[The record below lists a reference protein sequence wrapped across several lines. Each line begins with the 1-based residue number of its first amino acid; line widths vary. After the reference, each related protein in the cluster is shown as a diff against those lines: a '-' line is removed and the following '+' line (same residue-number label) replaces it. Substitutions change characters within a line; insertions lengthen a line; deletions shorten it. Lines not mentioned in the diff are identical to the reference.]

1 MILRL
6 ITLVLVIFYF
16 ARSTCLKLQNIK
28 PVRQLPRPHQVE
40 AISAGTRSFQRGQI
54 VMPGGSG
61 KTYVGM
67 KIIEEKGRNGI
78 SCVCLPQLNLLEQT
92 LSSYKSFMG
101 EDWIDWENDVLCIG
115 SKICFDDIRR
125 TTGPD
130 MVRQFIEE
138 KGEAGPKLILS
149 TYHSAV
155 SCLHGCKLDLLILD
169 EAHYAGG
176 GGVFTGTL
184 LDSEIRADKR
194 VLMSAT
200 PRARPSV
207 KNLFGDVVYNL
218 PYKEAVDRNIR
229 TPLRLIAYEL
239 KDEAQA
245 LYIPKHNTI
254 SDAEREREFKALI
267 LENACKEFGFRKV
280 ITFSRLNKRAKGLW
294 EALERV
300 EGIGKNLLVNSTL
313 STDAVR
319 KIYGQIRAPV
329 MENDGPLV
337 VNNCHLLSTGF
348 DVPDCDCVYLADE
361 MHSEVN
367 IL

>member
-1 MILRL
+1 
-6 ITLVLVIFYF
+6 
-16 ARSTCLKLQNIK
+16 
-28 PVRQLPRPHQVE
+28 
-40 AISAGTRSFQRGQI
+40 
-54 VMPGGSG
+54 MPWGSG
-61 KTYVGM
+61 KTFVGM
-67 KIIEEKGRNGI
+67 KIVE
-78 SCVCLPQLNLLEQT
+78 
-92 LSSYKSFMG
+92 
-101 EDWIDWENDVLCIG
+101 EDWIDWRKSVLCIG
-115 SKICFDDIRR
+115 SKICFEDVRV
-125 TTGPD
+125 TTDPE
-130 MVRQFIEE
+130 VVQKFIEE
-138 KGEAGPKLILS
+138 KGEGPKLILS
-149 TYHSAV
+149 TYHSAIN
-155 SCLHGCKLDLLILD
+155 CLKGCKLDLFLLD

-176 GGVFTGTL
+176 GGIFSGTL
-184 LDSEIRADKR
+184 FDSKISADKR
-194 VLMSAT
+194 VFTSST
-200 PRARPSV
+200 PRAKSYLFD
-207 KNLFGDVVYNL
+207 LFGDVVYNL